1 MDYSLLNF
9 SQIPTQGLTGSIG
22 ALGSLGNTNYNLSGG
37 GGLGLNQD
45 NSGLGLN
52 IPGLTGSGA
61 ASSIGGFGLN
71 LPTLQFGLGA
81 LGSLNSLYSGFQAQR
96 LARDQFNLTKDITNT
111 NLNNSIKSYNT
122 ALEGRTRARTA
133 MEGGSAEDAQAY
145 IDRNR
150 LTR

>member
-22 ALGSLGNTNYNLSGG
+22 ALGSLGNTNYGLTGG

-45 NSGLGLN
+45 NNGLGLN
-52 IPGLTGSGA
+52 IPGLTGNGNTTNT
-61 ASSIGGFGLN
+61 GFGLN

-81 LGSLNSLYSGFQAQR
+81 LGSLSSLYNGFQAQR

-133 MEGGSAEDAQAY
+133 MEGGSAADAQAY